1 MTTRIAAL
9 LAVALLVLGVG
20 CDRQARVAVRDQG
33 PGATTVVST
42 PAVPVSTPAPAP
54 AGASIGPDLHT
65 VDSVLTD
72 IDTQLATV
80 DRDLATDEGD
90 PTK

>member
-1 MTTRIAAL
+1 
-9 LAVALLVLGVG
+9 VALLVLGVG
-20 CDRQARVAVRDQG
+20 CGRQTRVSAPNPAV
-33 PGATTVVST
+33 ATTVI
-42 PAVPVSTPAPAP
+42 PALGAPAPAPPVSTPAPAP
-54 AGASIGPDLHT
+54 AVVATGSDLRT
-65 VDSVLTD
+65 ADSVLAD